1 MATRP
6 TTAPVA
12 APNTLGLPLNNQ
24 LMVIQVRAAMAAA
37 VLGFAVVAG
46 TVAMLA
52 KVAVFVLLA
61 LAAISF
67 TVGRRQA

>member
-1 MATRP
+1 MLRWAI
-6 TTAPVA
+6 AFLLA
-12 APNTLGLPLNNQ
+12 AL
-24 LMVIQVRAAMAAA
+24 AAA
-37 VLGFAVVAG
+37 VLGIAVVAG

-67 TVGRRQA
+67 IVGRRHA